1 MKVDRREEGGG
12 CNNNYFEPRRQRS
25 SGKCNNQ
32 PISTSIRLVI
42 ETMGG
47 GEGGNVTIN
56 RVEGGHGR
64 WKTQQLLGSTS
75 ERVR

>member
-1 MKVDRREEGGG
+1 MKADRREEGGG
-12 CNNNYFEPRRQRS
+12 SNNNYFKPRRQRS

-47 GEGGNVTIN
+47 RRNVTIN

-64 WKTQQLLGSTS
+64 EEDTTN
-75 ERVR
+75 